1 MKTMSVNTL
10 LLNFR
15 RPLPLSEVLNFSS
28 MCCPRDSSMT
38 LYGVCGKNLKKK
50 CKIQLEQCKNRVQ
63 NKMTYDMNSIPYFL
77 KTNR

>member
-38 LYGVCGKNLKKK
+38 LYGVCGKNLKKM
-50 CKIQLEQCKNRVQ
+50 Q
-63 NKMTYDMNSIPYFL
+63 NTIRTM
-77 KTNR
+77 

>member
-15 RPLPLSEVLNFSS
+15 RPLPLSKVLNLVLCAVPETVVWPF
-28 MCCPRDSSMT
+28 M
-38 LYGVCGKNLKKK
+38 VCVVKTWKK

-77 KTNR
+77 KTNK